1 MLRHPPP
8 ATSRS
13 ELPRSQELPAPYT
26 TAPSVLH
33 HLSSI
38 HWTSLL
44 SISPREEKEE
54 AVQAR
59 EGGTQ
64 GINTVSEDGANRCGC
79 CAVVI
84 RAIPVPSWIRG
95 WFAPIAETPLAIPN
109 AFLVR
114 VAILHSFLID
124 LSLFAGP
131 TGGSESR
138 LLLDR
143 TGETVVTTC
152 DRFELFC
159 VFAFF
164 FVSSKGFLLGF
175 QFCFTTSGCFFLLRK
190 RAALILG
197 SECFLMSSLEIGGDA
212 REKRKISLG
221 SLFSCFC
228 VLVFPDHLGGAKNLT
243 VKSILWRG
251 SAYRFLPCPFIA

>member
-1 MLRHPPP
+1 VLASKTHPSLIKGAGTSAETPPP
-8 ATSRS
+8 ATSRAK
-13 ELPRSQELPAPYT
+13 LLRSQELPAPYT

-124 LSLFAGP
+124 SSLFAGP

-164 FVSSKGFLLGF
+164 LFPQKAFCWGFNFV
-175 QFCFTTSGCFFLLRK
+175 LLRPVV
-190 RAALILG
+190 
-197 SECFLMSSLEIGGDA
+197 
-212 REKRKISLG
+212 
-221 SLFSCFC
+221 FSCFGRER
-228 VLVFPDHLGGAKNLT
+228 LSFWAPNA
-243 VKSILWRG
+243 
-251 SAYRFLPCPFIA
+251 F

>member
-1 MLRHPPP
+1 M
-8 ATSRS
+8 
-13 ELPRSQELPAPYT
+13 
-26 TAPSVLH
+26 
-33 HLSSI
+33 
-38 HWTSLL
+38 
-44 SISPREEKEE
+44 
-54 AVQAR
+54 
-59 EGGTQ
+59 
-64 GINTVSEDGANRCGC
+64 SEDGANRCGC

-251 SAYRFLPCPFIA
+251 SAYRFLPCPSIA

>member
-1 MLRHPPP
+1 VLRHPPP

-44 SISPREEKEE
+44 SISPREEKGE

-114 VAILHSFLID
+114 AAILHSFLID
-124 LSLFAGP
+124 
-131 TGGSESR
+131 
-138 LLLDR
+138 
-143 TGETVVTTC
+143 
-152 DRFELFC
+152 
-159 VFAFF
+159 
-164 FVSSKGFLLGF
+164 
-175 QFCFTTSGCFFLLRK
+175 
-190 RAALILG
+190 
-197 SECFLMSSLEIGGDA
+197 
-212 REKRKISLG
+212 
-221 SLFSCFC
+221 
-228 VLVFPDHLGGAKNLT
+228 
-243 VKSILWRG
+243 
-251 SAYRFLPCPFIA
+251 

>member
-1 MLRHPPP
+1 
-8 ATSRS
+8 
-13 ELPRSQELPAPYT
+13 
-26 TAPSVLH
+26 
-33 HLSSI
+33 
-38 HWTSLL
+38 
-44 SISPREEKEE
+44 
-54 AVQAR
+54 
-59 EGGTQ
+59 
-64 GINTVSEDGANRCGC
+64 VSEDGANRCGC

-124 LSLFAGP
+124 SSLFAGP

-152 DRFELFC
+152 DRFEFFC

-164 FVSSKGFLLGF
+164 FFLKRLFVGVLIFLFYYVRFSFSCF
-175 QFCFTTSGCFFLLRK
+175 QERLPYC
-190 RAALILG
+190 G
-197 SECFLMSSLEIGGDA
+197 SECFLMFSLEIGGDA
-212 REKRKISLG
+212 REKKEDSLG

-228 VLVFPDHLGGAKNLT
+228 CSRFPDHLGGAKNLT

-251 SAYRFLPCPFIA
+251 SAYRFLPCPSIA

>member
-1 MLRHPPP
+1 
-8 ATSRS
+8 
-13 ELPRSQELPAPYT
+13 
-26 TAPSVLH
+26 
-33 HLSSI
+33 
-38 HWTSLL
+38 
-44 SISPREEKEE
+44 
-54 AVQAR
+54 
-59 EGGTQ
+59 
-64 GINTVSEDGANRCGC
+64 VSEDGANRCGC

-164 FVSSKGFLLGF
+164 FCFLKRLFVGVSILFYYVRL
-175 QFCFTTSGCFFLLRK
+175 FFLASEESGSHSGLRM
-190 RAALILG
+190 L
-197 SECFLMSSLEIGGDA
+197 FNVFFGDWRRCE
-212 REKRKISLG
+212 REKEDFPRESFF
-221 SLFSCFC
+221 LFLCSR
-228 VLVFPDHLGGAKNLT
+228 FPDHLGGAKNLT

-251 SAYRFLPCPFIA
+251 SAYRFLPCPSIA